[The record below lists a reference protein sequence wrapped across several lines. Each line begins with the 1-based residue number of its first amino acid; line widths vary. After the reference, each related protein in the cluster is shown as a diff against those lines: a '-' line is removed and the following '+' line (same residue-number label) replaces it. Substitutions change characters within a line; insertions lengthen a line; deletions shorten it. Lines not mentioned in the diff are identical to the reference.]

1 MEAVDVLYTC
11 EVDPEIT
18 SESPDSFREKIQS
31 TLGDP
36 RGWVKYGYNFVYVQ
50 SRRTTMSQ
58 SERVRHPPS
67 VDADGADHEVMKI
80 ILVSGDKAK
89 NKCGSRLGGFSC
101 YSPDENNIYM
111 NLNNWMGGS
120 ASTLPLDRYRTYAI
134 NHEVGHRL
142 GLGHPSETNCSTS
155 EFCNA
160 NKGAPGS
167 VMIQMTR
174 GADWVRPCVENEWP
188 LDPSVYNELEENPH
202 LSNTYTIPFPT
213 VTGGGGNHDINI
225 VVALLILMIVLLMAI
240 FDPIVTFVEETIAK
254 QSKK

>member
-1 MEAVDVLYTC
+1 MKTVDVLYTC
-11 EVDPEIT
+11 EIDPEIT

-31 TLGDP
+31 TLSDP

-50 SRRTTMSQ
+50 SR
-58 SERVRHPPS
+58 PDKS
-67 VDADGADHEVMKI
+67 VLKI

-142 GLGHPSETNCSTS
+142 GLGHPSETDCSNS

-174 GADWVRPCVENEWP
+174 GPDWVRPCVENEWP
-188 LDPSVYNELEENPH
+188 LDPSVYNELKENPR
-202 LSNTYTIPFPT
+202 LSNIYTVSFPS
-213 VTGGGGNHDINI
+213 VTGGGNNYDVNI

-240 FDPIVTFVEETIAK
+240 IDPIVSFVKETIAK